1 MLWETPHW
9 QHSHTDVVL
18 WGATMWLYKLNNYGL
33 FTHHRGPG
41 RCCSGGQLVTGVC
54 VVGRRERK
62 ILIVNG
68 RKEEVEEEEE
78 HLPDK

>member
-1 MLWETPHW
+1 M
-9 QHSHTDVVL
+9 V
-18 WGATMWLYKLNNYGL
+18 A
-33 FTHHRGPG
+33 
-41 RCCSGGQLVTGVC
+41 GVC